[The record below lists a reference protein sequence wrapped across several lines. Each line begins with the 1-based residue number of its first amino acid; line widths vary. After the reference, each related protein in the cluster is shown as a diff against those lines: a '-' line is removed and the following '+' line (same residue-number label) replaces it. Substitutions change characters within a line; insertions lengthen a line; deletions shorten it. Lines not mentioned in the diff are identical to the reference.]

1 MIGTHTA
8 MRRRPKPHPEV
19 ELRHTVAGLLFV
31 TLTARLRTLG
41 HDEATT
47 KCADYTGLGTNG

>member
-1 MIGTHTA
+1 MILTHTA

-19 ELRHTVAGLLFV
+19 VLSHAVAGLLFV
-31 TLTARLRTLG
+31 TLTAMLDVLG
-41 HDEATT
+41 HGEATT